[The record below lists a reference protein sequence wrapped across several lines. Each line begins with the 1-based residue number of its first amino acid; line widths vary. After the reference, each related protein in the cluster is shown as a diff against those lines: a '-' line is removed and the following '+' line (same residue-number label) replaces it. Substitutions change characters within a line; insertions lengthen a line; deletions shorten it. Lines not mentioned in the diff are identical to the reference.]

1 MEDFPRGLERAAE
14 AIAVGERAGAGL
26 ALAGGLLATGTMH
39 AILARHEQAEDALG
53 RALTITGSQ
62 RIPSLH
68 ALALHFMGNMRNW
81 HGRHREGLE
90 LATEGVQVARGH
102 PQFVSMLTR
111 CLWTQG
117 VAWTSL
123 GDYDAALRVFHE
135 GLLLCEKLGNE
146 LELNRLLNSLGWLHI
161 ECHDLDRGLAFSA
174 QGLEL
179 ARRSRHATGF
189 ERVAF
194 NLADQ
199 ADAFLNKGDL
209 ALASEVLDEAINI
222 VEHPPASRWM
232 TWRYATHCLASL
244 GELWLARGDLAQAER
259 FADQSL
265 EIAVPTRSR
274 KYEVR
279 AWRVKGES
287 ALARRRFDEARVALD
302 KALAIARQIENPGQ
316 LWKTHAA
323 LARFHEAAGRREQ
336 ALAASRAAREVLD
349 GVRTRLQNVELRAAL
364 DRAAFLRDLPTD

>member
-1 MEDFPRGLERAAE
+1 M
-14 AIAVGERAGAGL
+14 
-26 ALAGGLLATGTMH
+26 
-39 AILARHEQAEDALG
+39 
-53 RALTITGSQ
+53 
-62 RIPSLH
+62 
-68 ALALHFMGNMRNW
+68 
-81 HGRHREGLE
+81 
-90 LATEGVQVARGH
+90 
-102 PQFVSMLTR
+102 
-111 CLWTQG
+111 
-117 VAWTSL
+117 
-123 GDYDAALRVFHE
+123 
-135 GLLLCEKLGNE
+135 LGNE
-146 LELNRLLNSLGWLHI
+146 LELNRLLNTLGWLHI

-199 ADAFLNKGDL
+199 ADAFLSKGDL
-209 ALASEVLDEAINI
+209 ALASEVLDEAIHI

-279 AWRVKGES
+279 ALRVKAES
-287 ALARRRFDEARVALD
+287 ALARRRSDEAEGTLRR
-302 KALAIARQIENPGQ
+302 ALAIAQDIASPRQTW
-316 LWKTHAA
+316 LTHAA
-323 LARFHEAAGRREQ
+323 LGRLHAERKD
-336 ALAASRAAREVLD
+336 ADAARLAYHAARQTIERVKEAVHD
-349 GVRTRLQNVELRAAL
+349 PELRAGL
-364 DRAAFLRDLPTD
+364 GRAPAIREIYERSGPEA